1 MLPFTAPT
9 RRTERASAS
18 STLKSTSSCCATD
31 HVEIVEALGW
41 IGTNEGWTAEILD
54 SGATVS
60 GRFVRVQNPLSVAE
74 NNEYQNEKDYL
85 NGE

>member
-1 MLPFTAPT
+1 
-9 RRTERASAS
+9 
-18 STLKSTSSCCATD
+18 
-31 HVEIVEALGW
+31 VEIVEALGW

-54 SGATVS
+54 SAATVS
-60 GRFVRVQNPLSVAE
+60 GRFVRVQNPLPVAE